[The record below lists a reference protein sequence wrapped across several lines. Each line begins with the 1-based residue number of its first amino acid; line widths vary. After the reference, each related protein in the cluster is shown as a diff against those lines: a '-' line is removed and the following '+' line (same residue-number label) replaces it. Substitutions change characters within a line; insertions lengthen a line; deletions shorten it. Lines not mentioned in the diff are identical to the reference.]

1 MAVAARAVAAPS
13 AAMQD
18 VRGAAGAT
26 SSVVPGL
33 TCFLSPPL
41 AVSLRRGGD
50 AAGRARHGRPRHD
63 GLQRLAPDGAAHR
76 RAREVPSMGLFPI
89 SSLPAAFATLAT
101 VGETVTAG
109 AALPPMHV
117 LRMRVFI
124 VISALAVLWML
135 GAIMFRV
142 LRALWGLVASKLPS
156 EHGGSAAGMHTAL
169 IAYAA
174 RQKLVKG
181 SRTVNDSMPAR
192 CETATRQE

>member
-1 MAVAARAVAAPS
+1 
-13 AAMQD
+13 
-18 VRGAAGAT
+18 
-26 SSVVPGL
+26 
-33 TCFLSPPL
+33 
-41 AVSLRRGGD
+41 
-50 AAGRARHGRPRHD
+50 
-63 GLQRLAPDGAAHR
+63 
-76 RAREVPSMGLFPI
+76 MGLFPI

-135 GAIMFRV
+135 GAIMFKV